1 MRFTVDRID
10 HIVLNVKDVEI
21 TAAWYQRVLGMERED
36 FGPKARTVLK
46 FGGQKLNIRPID
58 AEPGTWGHF
67 VGVAP
72 PWLAFW
78 SRYQPKHNVNGP
90 NKIKESSIV

>member
-36 FGPKARTVLK
+36 FGPNNRTALK
-46 FGGQKLNIRPID
+46 FGGQKINLRPS
-58 AEPGTWGHF
+58 GTDPEHM
-67 VGVAP
+67 ADRRERCARHRRS
-72 PWLAFW
+72 LLHHRRAD
-78 SRYQPKHNVNGP
+78 RTT
-90 NKIKESSIV
+90 